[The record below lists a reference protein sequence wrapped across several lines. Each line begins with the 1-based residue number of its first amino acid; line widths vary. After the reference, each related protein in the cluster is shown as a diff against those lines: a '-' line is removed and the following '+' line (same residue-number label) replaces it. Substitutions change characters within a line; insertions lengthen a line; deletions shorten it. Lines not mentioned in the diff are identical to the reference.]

1 MKFPSVWCLIL
12 AVVPVTSFAKKAGNG
27 DLMTVRGCLQR
38 SRQNYVVVDRH
49 GWPYVLK
56 GVGSKVDAEV
66 GHEVEVRGKL
76 SEDVKSGV
84 RPEKE
89 GSNPADTVHSVDG
102 ATVEIL
108 NVSSDVRRVADTC
121 PSH

>member
-1 MKFPSVWCLIL
+1 MKFLSVCCALLFL
-12 AVVPVTSFAKKAGNG
+12 ATASAKKIDNS
-27 DLMTVRGCLQR
+27 DVITVRGCLQR

-56 GVGSKVDAEV
+56 GVGNKVDTEV

-89 GSNPADTVHSVDG
+89 GSNPSDTVHSVDG

-108 NVSSDVRRVADTC
+108 NVASDIRRVADKC
-121 PSH
+121 AAH